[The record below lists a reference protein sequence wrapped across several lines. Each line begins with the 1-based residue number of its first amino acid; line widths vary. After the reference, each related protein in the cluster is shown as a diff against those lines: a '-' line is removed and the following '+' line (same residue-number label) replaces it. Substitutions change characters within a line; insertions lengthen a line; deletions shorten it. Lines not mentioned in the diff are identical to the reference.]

1 MFLKNF
7 CSKKTFL
14 ILTILFLNL
23 LFISPVLAQAPNGNY
38 VPLVSIPGIDPN
50 AGILTYLSG
59 LYNFLISIVG
69 ILAMAVII
77 YGGMRYL
84 TSAGNPSSVEEA
96 KDAITSA
103 VIGLIL
109 ALTSWVIL
117 STINPDILVLK
128 SVGVGGAGT
137 GYKFIKFDNT
147 CVANSTGS
155 GIASNP
161 CLCADGAEVYSTSP
175 IGPKVV
181 ATSISPCSTNIS
193 TATSTINITFSEALD
208 PASVSTSTIKT
219 YFPGS
224 PSVKVELASS
234 TVVTLT
240 IGAPYLAANS
250 PQEIIVTTGVKSAKG
265 AAMNAASCSAAAG
278 SSPEATTAYDL
289 RFTTG
294 GSFSGGAECVSCS
307 FGSSNPCQSICSDSS
322 LASDGEFHCLKL
334 VARIGALPDT
344 NSGSYSSEQL
354 RNMATTL
361 TSADSFYTAVEGG
374 KYIIDAGRYSTV
386 PNTPA
391 TYRLDTTNDSGGLPD
406 GVCNDKDSVFNRG
419 DWAII
424 DVIIPSSLPSP
435 YICKATQTPQGISC
449 AQKVCVDD
457 AVGNHAETTIFFTI
471 LAKPKL

>member
-1 MFLKNF
+1 MFSKIF
-7 CSKKTFL
+7 CGSKKTFL
-14 ILTILFLNL
+14 ILAILFLNL

-128 SVGVGGAGT
+128 SVGVGGSGT

-161 CLCADGAEVYSTSP
+161 CLCADRAEVYSTSP

-181 ATSISPCSTNIS
+181 ATSVSPCSTNIS

-208 PASVSTSTIKT
+208 PASVSTGTIKT

-250 PQEIIVTTGVKSAKG
+250 PQEIIVTIGVKSAKG
-265 AAMNAASCSAAAG
+265 VAMNASSCSAAAG

-294 GSFSGGAECVSCS
+294 GSFSGGADCVSCS

-322 LASDGEFHCLKL
+322 LASDSEYHCLKAVMVAL
-334 VARIGALPDT
+334 VTKDLPYEVWGQKSRAYDT
-344 NSGSYSSEQL
+344 PENPLTIPDNTWIAWNGLNYS
-354 RNMATTL
+354 
-361 TSADSFYTAVEGG
+361 
-374 KYIIDAGRYSTV
+374 
-386 PNTPA
+386 A
-391 TYRLDTTNDSGGLPD
+391 TYPTYPGLATPIQYCFD
-406 GVCNDKDSVFNRG
+406 G
-419 DWAII
+419 
-424 DVIIPSSLPSP
+424 LPSP
-435 YICKATQTPQGISC
+435 STSNGVCDLATEGGSSN
-449 AQKVCVDD
+449 AR
-457 AVGNHAETTIFFTI
+457 AVGNILYSDFVGKSNCTTITNPASIQCRFNYIIQDSSGSVSSSTNLYVRI
-471 LAKPKL
+471 LKP

>member
-1 MFLKNF
+1 MFLKTF
-7 CSKKTFL
+7 LGKKTFL
-14 ILTILFLNL
+14 ILAVLFLNL

-193 TATSTINITFSEALD
+193 TATSTITITFSEALD

-224 PSVKVELASS
+224 PSVKVELASP

-265 AAMNAASCSAAAG
+265 VAMNASSCSAAAG

-294 GSFSGGAECVSCS
+294 SSFSGGADCVSCS

-322 LASDGEFHCLKL
+322 LASDGEFHCI
-334 VARIGALPDT
+334 VADVRIGWVPNDNLNA
-344 NSGSYSSEQL
+344 YSHEQL
-354 RNMATTL
+354 RAMATGFGTE
-361 TSADSFYTAVEGG
+361 DSPYQTVEGG
-374 KYIIDAGRYSTV
+374 WYIVDMGKYSTV
-386 PNTPA
+386 LNTPG
-391 TYRLDTTNDSGGLPD
+391 TYRMDGGRGSPD
-406 GVCNDKDSVFNRG
+406 GYCDDSDPVLANG
-419 DWAII
+419 DWT
-424 DVIIPSSLPSP
+424 DMQTYIPSPLPSP
-435 YICKATQTPQGISC
+435 YICKASQTPKGITC
-449 AQKVCVDD
+449 GQKFCVKDSK
-457 AVGNHAETTIFFTI
+457 GNFAETTLYFTI
-471 LAKPKL
+471 LAKP